1 MEETIR
7 ERERRLC
14 EYFELEPGCGLLG
27 GRALVPEPD
36 PQTRAHLARF
46 GIEWHVIP
54 SAEAVA
60 FDSGY
65 VERLY
70 PMRSRDFAVTRHP
83 GPACHFDAL
92 AAGHRRH
99 QGLIL
104 GVEATRKPRYL
115 PGNRQ
120 YYGTP
125 YGFDPAADPFA
136 GYLGRAGFSTGTR
149 YAHNYVSL
157 RAFVDEINRDWRA
170 RGLMPG
176 GYRLTICPPA
186 VFNLIGT
193 VFHPEWSETESLEL
207 GFYRDSHGNATC
219 YAVGSNAPGDYSYIH
234 EVETDSDWTLLGFR
248 TALVPESV

>member
-1 MEETIR
+1 MEERIR
-7 ERERRLC
+7 ECERRLG
-14 EYFELEPGCGLLG
+14 EFFGLDPGAPLL
-27 GRALVPEPD
+27 D
-36 PQTRAHLARF
+36 PQSSAPELNPQVASHLARF
-46 GIEWHVIP
+46 NIEWHVIP

-60 FDSGY
+60 FDESY

-70 PMRSRDFAVTRHP
+70 PMRSRDFTVTKNVRS
-83 GPACHFDAL
+83 ACHLDML

-99 QGLIL
+99 QGRIL
-104 GVEATRKPRYL
+104 GIETTRKPRYL

-125 YGFDPAADPFA
+125 YGFDPTADPFA
-136 GYLGRAGFSTGTR
+136 GYLGRAGFLTGTR

-157 RAFVDEINRDWRA
+157 RAFVNEINRDWRE
-170 RGLMPG
+170 RKIMPG
-176 GYRLTICPPA
+176 GYRLSICPPA

-207 GFYRDSHGNATC
+207 GFYRDSHGNAAC
-219 YAVGSNAPGDYSYIH
+219 YGVGSNAPGDYSYIH

-248 TALVPESV
+248 TALVPE